1 MIVAS
6 VISIAALGGDL
17 VRGSARNGFSIFE
30 TVAIL
35 VIVALLLLIVIPQF
49 TRPSLAAVAGPDSVV
64 APGSFGSLEVKVSD
78 SRGNPQ
84 RDVSVRFEVEGK
96 GNVTPLEAFTDTAVV
111 AHVMWQAAPD
121 TGTLSVPARAPVVAA
136 FDRQAYLA
144 AVTANGAA
152 GLLVQRNVPDY
163 GR

>member
-1 MIVAS
+1 M
-6 VISIAALGGDL
+6 
-17 VRGSARNGFSIFE
+17 RGSARNGFSIFE

-49 TRPSLAAVAGPDSVV
+49 TRPSLAAVAGPDSLV
-64 APGSFGSLEVKVSD
+64 APGSFGSLEVKVTN

-96 GNVTPLEAFTDTAVV
+96 GNVTPLEAFTDTAGV

-121 TGTLSVPARAPVVAA
+121 TGTLSVTARAAGRSRPTLVFRTRVHGQLSASP
-136 FDRQAYLA
+136 
-144 AVTANGAA
+144 TGAA
-152 GLLVQRNVPDY
+152 RPTP
-163 GR
+163 

>member
-1 MIVAS
+1 M
-6 VISIAALGGDL
+6 
-17 VRGSARNGFSIFE
+17 RGSARNGFSIFE

-49 TRPSLAAVAGPDSVV
+49 TRPSLAAVAGPDSLV
-64 APGSFGSLEVKVSD
+64 APGSFGSLEVKVTN

-96 GNVTPLEAFTDTAVV
+96 GNVTPLEAFTDTAGV

-121 TGTLSVPARAPVVAA
+121 TGTLSVTARAAGRSRPTLVFRTRVRGQPSASP
-136 FDRQAYLA
+136 
-144 AVTANGAA
+144 TGAA
-152 GLLVQRNVPDY
+152 RPTP
-163 GR
+163 